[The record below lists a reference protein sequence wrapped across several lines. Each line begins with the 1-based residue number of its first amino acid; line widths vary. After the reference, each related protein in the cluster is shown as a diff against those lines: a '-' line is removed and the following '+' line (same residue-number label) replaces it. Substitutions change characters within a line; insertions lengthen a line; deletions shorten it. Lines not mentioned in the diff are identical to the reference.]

1 MKVGREQERD
11 RGKRDQRRQRGHRL
25 VPLDLEPERV
35 GEAEHRRR
43 AHRQGFERQ
52 IEDPGKE
59 PDHAADQQ
67 FDGDHLEGEDRIVA
81 KYGAGHSL
89 EQERRQRQGHRKRD
103 EQADLRRN
111 LGVRE
116 SRRQHQA
123 GADPAEEN
131 EGADRRLRRQRLMR
145 PRERSGDKRRH
156 AIVPSDLTSKPRAI
170 SSCDKTAR
178 VGNMRSMIMRT

>member
-11 RGKRDQRRQRGHRL
+11 RGKRDQGRQGGHRL

-43 AHRQGFERQ
+43 ANRQRFKRQ
-52 IEDPGKE
+52 VEDSGKE
-59 PDHAADQQ
+59 PDHSADQR
-67 FDGDHLEGEDRIVA
+67 FDGDHLEGEDRVVA

-89 EQERRQRQGHRKRD
+89 QQQRRQRQGDRKRD

-116 SRRQHQA
+116 SGRQNQT

-131 EGADRRLRRQRLMR
+131 EGADRRFGRQRLMR
-145 PRERSGDKRRH
+145 RGERPGDERRH

-170 SSCDKTAR
+170 SS
-178 VGNMRSMIMRT
+178 